1 LNTTLLLRLRFGKA
15 VREEGTI
22 LLDLVQRDPD
32 IVLLASIPDHLL
44 VQSSTD
50 NSHMADYV
58 TLLRVQ
64 ILLEA
69 GRRLHQ
75 EVVDGEVRTTKANLA
90 LGSLTSL
97 GGRARVCVD
106 WVLGARWRWT

>member
-1 LNTTLLLRLRFGKA
+1 LEKA
-15 VREEGTI
+15 FREEGTI

-44 VQSSTD
+44 VQSSMD
-50 NSHMADYV
+50 SSHMADYV
-58 TLLRVQ
+58 TLLRVR

-69 GRRLHQ
+69 GRRLHP
-75 EVVDGEVRTTKANLA
+75 EVVGEEVRTTKASLA

-97 GGRARVCVD
+97 GSRARVCGLRTRCQVEVD
-106 WVLGARWRWT
+106 LIYRN

>member
-1 LNTTLLLRLRFGKA
+1 LEKA
-15 VREEGTI
+15 FREEGTI

-44 VQSSTD
+44 VQSSMG
-50 NSHMADYV
+50 SHMADYV

-69 GRRLHQ
+69 GRRLHP
-75 EVVDGEVRTTKANLA
+75 EVVGEEVRTTKASLA

-97 GGRARVCVD
+97 GSRARVCGLRTRCQVEVD
-106 WVLGARWRWT
+106 LIYRN